1 MAQLTGTTAVGDIV
15 GVAEDVEDVI
25 RKLYPMDTW
34 AFTNAAKKKATNV
47 YHQWQ
52 TDALASAVDTNAKIE
67 GDAATY
73 TAASPTVML
82 GNYTQIS
89 AKTVRVS
96 GTSQSVKMYGRA
108 KELAR
113 LITKYGLEVKRDI
126 EKSFWANKGSEP
138 GGDSTARVA
147 AGMEAQLYANYT
159 KAGSAG
165 GTTPAFGG
173 GVFTAPTDAT
183 TPGTF
188 SETDLRGALEQAWT
202 DGGDPSVVVCGPF
215 QKARIATF
223 AGATAFA
230 GFYNPNQGRTEG
242 AVIGGVS
249 VYVSDFGDHKVVLS
263 RYVRT
268 KTVFCIDPNYVSLAW
283 LRPLKYEELAKTG
296 DASNGQI
303 IGEWTAVCDNPS
315 AHSKI
320 TDCTTS

>member
-34 AFTNAAKKKATNV
+34 AFTNAARKKATNV
-47 YHQWQ
+47 FHQWQ
-52 TDALASAVDTNAKIE
+52 TDALTAAVDTNAKIE

-73 TAASPTVML
+73 TAASPTTML

-89 AKTVRVS
+89 AKTVRLS
-96 GTSQSVKMYGRA
+96 GTAQNVKMYGRA
-108 KELAR
+108 KEMAR
-113 LITKYGLEVKRDI
+113 LITKYGLELKRDI
-126 EKSFWANKGSEP
+126 EKSFWSNKASEP
-138 GGDSTARVA
+138 GGDSTARVS
-147 AGMEAQLYANYT
+147 AGMESQLYANYM
-159 KAGSAG
+159 KAGTAG
-165 GTTPAFGG
+165 GTTAAFGSG
-173 GVFTAPTDAT
+173 TFKAPTDAT
-183 TPGTF
+183 TAGTF
-188 SETDLRGALEQAWT
+188 TETKLRSALELAWT

-223 AGATAFA
+223 AGAQAFA
-230 GFYNPNQGRTEG
+230 GFYNPNNGKTEG

-283 LRPLKYEELAKTG
+283 LRPIKYEELAKTG
-296 DASNGQI
+296 DADNGQL

-315 AHSKI
+315 AHAKVV
-320 TDCTTS
+320 DCTVA

>member
-15 GVAEDVEDVI
+15 GVAEDIEDVI

-47 YHQWQ
+47 FHQWQ
-52 TDALASAVDTNAKIE
+52 TDALASAVDTNAQIE

-73 TAASPTVML
+73 AAVAATTLL

-89 AKTVRVS
+89 RKTVRLS
-96 GTSQSVKMYGRA
+96 GTAQSVKMYGRA

-113 LITKYGLEVKRDI
+113 VIAKQGLELKRDI

-138 GGDSTARVA
+138 GGDSTARVS
-147 AGMEAQLYANYT
+147 AGMEAQLYTNYT

-165 GTTPAFGG
+165 GTTAAFGS
-173 GVFTAPTDAT
+173 GVFNAPTDAST
-183 TPGTF
+183 KGTF

-202 DGGDPSVVVCGPF
+202 DGGDPSVIVCGPF
-215 QKARIATF
+215 QKARVATF

-230 GFYNPNQGRTEG
+230 GFYNPNQGKAQG

-263 RYVRT
+263 RYVRAQ
-268 KTVFCIDPNYVSLAW
+268 TVFCIDPNYVSIAW
-283 LRPLKYEELAKTG
+283 LRPIKYEELAKTG
-296 DASNGQI
+296 DADNGMLV
-303 IGEWTAVCDNPS
+303 GEWTAVCDNPS
-315 AHSKI
+315 AHSKVV
-320 TDCTTS
+320 DCTTS